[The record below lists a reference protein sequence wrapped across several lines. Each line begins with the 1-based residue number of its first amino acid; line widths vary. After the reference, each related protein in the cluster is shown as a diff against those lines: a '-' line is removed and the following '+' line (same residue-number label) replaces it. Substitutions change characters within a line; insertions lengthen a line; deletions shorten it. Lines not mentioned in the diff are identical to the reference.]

1 MYAVIMESEESS
13 PEQSEPPDSSPSYDF
28 LSRFYDNISAPGE
41 KRFTEAGLALLAPA
55 RNETVLEIG
64 FGTGRSLVS
73 MARAVGENGRVYG
86 IDLSKGM
93 LRVTQNRLNAAGLTE
108 QVVLEQGNAT
118 KLPFEPSFFDAVF
131 MSFTLELFPSS
142 SIPRVLAEC
151 RRVLKPEGR
160 LGIVSLTE
168 TEPLTI
174 SQRLYLWAHHTFP
187 RVVDCRPIPAVPLLE
202 EAGFAVSRH
211 EQDSLQGVPV
221 SMIVARHQSHPEA

>member
-1 MYAVIMESEESS
+1 MNAVIMESEELSS
-13 PEQSEPPDSSPSYDF
+13 EQSEPPDSSPSYDF
-28 LSRFYDNISAPGE
+28 LSRFYDSISAPGE
-41 KRFTEAGLALLAPA
+41 KRFTRAGLELLAPA
-55 RNETVLEIG
+55 HNETVLEIG

-86 IDLSKGM
+86 IDLSRGM

-118 KLPFEPSFFDAVF
+118 RLPFEPSFFDAVF
-131 MSFTLELFPSS
+131 MSFTLELFPAN
-142 SIPRVLAEC
+142 SIPIVLSEC

-160 LGIVSLTE
+160 LGLVSLVE
-168 TEPLTI
+168 TNPLTV

-187 RVVDCRPIPAVPLLE
+187 RVVDCRPIPAISLLE
-202 EAGFAVSRH
+202 EAKFRIVRH

-221 SMIVARHQSHPEA
+221 SMIVARHQIHPEA

>member
-1 MYAVIMESEESS
+1 MHAVIMESEESS

-41 KRFTEAGLALLAPA
+41 KRFTQAGIELLAPA
-55 RNETVLEIG
+55 HNETVLEIG

-73 MARAVGENGRVYG
+73 MVRAVGEHGRVYG

-131 MSFTLELFPSS
+131 MSFTLELFPAS

-151 RRVLKPEGR
+151 RRVLKPDGR

-168 TEPLTI
+168 AAPPTL

-187 RVVDCRPIPAVPLLE
+187 RVVDCRPIPAVHLLE
-202 EAGFAVSRH
+202 GAGYKIVRH

-221 SMIVARHQSHPEA
+221 SMIVAKQLNHPEA